1 MSHRYVWPACK
12 GKQQSVLTLAVDCF
26 CRLNTDSC
34 CFRAVRDWFGRR
46 MATSTWGCNGQC
58 IHSVWNTHIYIYLD
72 VSIHIYLVY
81 TKLLLVAVTMV
92 VATSAQKVMPFV
104 ASGSEMTCSS
114 TILFYA
120 CITQDGFAPQ
130 LRSQLLVITLATVLS
145 MLAL

>member
-1 MSHRYVWPACK
+1 MASASTV
-12 GKQQSVLTLAVDCF
+12 
-26 CRLNTDSC
+26 
-34 CFRAVRDWFGRR
+34 FG
-46 MATSTWGCNGQC
+46 
-58 IHSVWNTHIYIYLD
+58 THTYIYIYLD

-130 LRSQLLVITLATVLS
+130 LRSQLLVTTLATVLS